1 MASHLYLQVVVF
13 FVCLPREHSVNYLGY
28 LCTKLISLVVV
39 AGAYTVLILRRRHT
53 RSGLVHA
60 LRFFKS
66 LQ

>member
-28 LCTKLISLVVV
+28 LCTKLISLAVV

-53 RSGLVHA
+53 RSGLVHV
-60 LRFFKS
+60 LWFFNS